1 MKRRDVIAGLGGL
14 AVLGGGAGMALNV
27 GDRGGEEAIEPVE
40 LQTLDAP
47 GSTAGVAT
55 VPERGR
61 VTVLELFATW
71 CTVCQSMMP
80 EMAAVYDA
88 VGDDVQFLSV
98 TNEPVGDT
106 VTTEDIASWWADHDG
121 DWTVAHDRDLEL
133 TQRLDATG
141 VPYTFVFDE
150 DNRIAWKHHGRSE
163 AAEIESAV
171 AGQLG

>member
-14 AVLGGGAGMALNV
+14 AVLGGGAGLALDV
-27 GDRGGEEAIEPVE
+27 GDRGSQEAVEPLE
-40 LQTLDAP
+40 LETLDAP
-47 GSTAGVAT
+47 GSSAGAVT

-80 EMAAVYDA
+80 EMAALHDA
-88 VGDDVQFLSV
+88 VGDEVQFLSV

-106 VTTEDIASWWADHDG
+106 VTRADIAEWWTSHDG
-121 DWTVAHDRDLEL
+121 DWTLAVDEDLGL

-141 VPYTFVFDE
+141 VPYTFVLDE
-150 DNRIAWKHHGRSE
+150 DNRIAWKHKGRST
-163 AAEIESAV
+163 AAELEGIVRE
-171 AGQLG
+171 QL